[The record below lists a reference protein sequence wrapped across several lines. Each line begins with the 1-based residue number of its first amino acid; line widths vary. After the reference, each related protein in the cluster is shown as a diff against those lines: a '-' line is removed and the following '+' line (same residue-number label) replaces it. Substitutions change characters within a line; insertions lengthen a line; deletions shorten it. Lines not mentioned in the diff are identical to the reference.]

1 MILGVR
7 GGRSLKLPTPRISIS
22 RSIRLCGS
30 DLMDHLL
37 LQIPSVADVIAMGYL
52 GWAAWHGLA
61 VLGLASS
68 VNHLLAWSVAP
79 VRFAVMAQKA
89 RRRSR

>member
-1 MILGVR
+1 
-7 GGRSLKLPTPRISIS
+7 
-22 RSIRLCGS
+22 
-30 DLMDHLL
+30 MDHLL